1 MINMEGLTTR
11 QLSMEGFILKQIAI
25 GPEKKLGSA
34 VVQGCMRITDMSEE
48 EVDRLIK
55 TDLENGVTFFDH
67 ADVYSNGACEAL
79 FGKVL
84 AKQPGLRDK
93 ITLQSKCGIVRGEVN
108 GNKAFDFSKE
118 HLLETVNASLKR
130 LQTDHLDYLLLH
142 RPDALVEP
150 EEVAEAFDELYSEG
164 KVLHFGV
171 SNQNPYHIELLKKTV
186 RQPLEINQ
194 LQFSIMATGMVDA
207 GINVNMTVDGATVRD
222 SSILDYC
229 RLNDVTIQ
237 AWSPFQYGFFEGVFL
252 DNPKFPELNKKI
264 DEIAAKYGVSNNAIA
279 VAWILRHPAEM
290 QVILGTTNVSRVAK
304 SAKGA
309 DVTLTRQEWYDIYQ
323 AAGNK
328 LP

>member
-1 MINMEGLTTR
+1 MKNVT
-11 QLSMEGFILKQIAI
+11 I
-25 GPEKKLGSA
+25 GSNQVPA
-34 VVQGCMRITDMSEE
+34 VVQGCMRIKDLAEDQIE
-48 EVDRLIK
+48 RLIEA
-55 TDLENGVTFFDH
+55 DLENGITFFDH
-67 ADVYSNGACEAL
+67 ADCYTNGLCEEK

-84 AKQPGLRDK
+84 AKHKDLRDK
-93 ITLQSKCGIVRGEVN
+93 ITLQTKCGIVHDPEYTYY
-108 GNKAFDFSKE
+108 DFSKD

-150 EEVAEAFDELYSEG
+150 EEVAEAFDRLHQEG

-171 SNQNPYHIELLKKTV
+171 SNQNPAQIELLKKAMK
-186 RQPLEINQ
+186 QPFEVNQ
-194 LQFSIMATGMVDA
+194 LQFSIMATGMVDQ
-207 GINVNMTVDGATVRD
+207 GINVNMTVDASSDRD
-222 SSILDYC
+222 GSILDYC
-229 RLNDVTIQ
+229 RLHDITIQ

-252 DNPKFPELNKKI
+252 DNPKFPKLNKKVN
-264 DEIAAKYGVSNNAIA
+264 ELAAKYEVTNNAIA

-290 QVILGTTNVSRVAK
+290 QVILGTTNLTRVAE

-309 DVTLTRQEWYDIYQ
+309 DITLTRQEWYEVYL

>member
-1 MINMEGLTTR
+1 M
-11 QLSMEGFILKQIAI
+11 KQIAI